1 MGQLGAVLS
10 VFLTP
15 EPGPEVVALSG
26 TVQMAAAKE
35 KEKMVN
41 HILAFKRFQPNVS
54 GQPCCRMNSLEQIC
68 LLGQMSY
75 V

>member
-1 MGQLGAVLS
+1 MDQLGAVLS

-15 EPGPEVVALSG
+15 EPGPEVASSG

-54 GQPCCRMNSLEQIC
+54 GQPCCRVNSL
-68 LLGQMSY
+68 
-75 V
+75 